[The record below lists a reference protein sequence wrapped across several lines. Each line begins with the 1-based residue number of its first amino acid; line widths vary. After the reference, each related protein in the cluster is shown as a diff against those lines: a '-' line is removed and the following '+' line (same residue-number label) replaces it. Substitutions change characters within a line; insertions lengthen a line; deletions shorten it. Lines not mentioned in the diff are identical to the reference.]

1 MTNRRTFIRQTG
13 VLASALM
20 MGSSFSLKPKYAL
33 GLQLYTIRDALS
45 KDVRGTLSKIASYG
59 YQEVEIYG
67 FNKKYYNFLPAD
79 FKSLLDAH
87 GLTSPSGHYDLDKYI
102 LPGSDT
108 DKLNRYVDECIE
120 GAHILKQTYIV
131 WPWLDE
137 SFRSIEKFK
146 EVIATLNRIGERI
159 NKAGLQLAYHN
170 HNFEFIEHNGETG
183 YALLLRDSDPSFVK
197 LELDLYWSTY
207 MKQDLPALFK
217 KHPGRFPL
225 WHLKDKD
232 KHKPELHTTMGD
244 GDIDFTKL
252 LPHAGLAGA
261 KHMYVEQGNNYV
273 PNDMACVEKSA
284 GYTRKLLR

>member
-13 VLASALM
+13 VLASAWM
-20 MGSSFSLKPKYAL
+20 MGSSFVLKPKYKL
-33 GLQLYTIRDALS
+33 GLQLYTIRDAMA
-45 KDVRGTLSKIASYG
+45 KDTRGTLAKIASFG
-59 YQEVEIYG
+59 YQEVETYG
-67 FNKKYYNFLPAD
+67 FNRQYYKFTPAE
-79 FKSLLDAH
+79 FRSLMENS
-87 GLTSPSGHYDLDKYI
+87 GLTSPSGHYDLDKYV
-102 LPGSDT
+102 LPGKTAD
-108 DKLNRYVDECIE
+108 DLNRYVDECIQ
-120 GAHILKQTYIV
+120 GALILKQTYIV

-137 SFRSIEKFK
+137 SLRSIEKFK
-146 EVIATLNRIGERI
+146 EIVTTLNKIGERI

-170 HNFEFIEHNGETG
+170 HNFEFIDHNGDTG
-183 YALLLRDSDPSFVK
+183 YALLLRDSDPNYVK

-232 KHKPELHTTMGD
+232 KTNPELHTTMGD

-252 LPHAGLAGA
+252 LSYSSEAGA
-261 KHMYVEQGNNYV
+261 KHMYVEQGNNYI

-284 GYTRKLLR
+284 AYTKKLLR